1 MEVEFDPLKAKSNL
15 KKHSVSFEEAITA
28 LLDER
33 ANWIEDPDSLG
44 ENRWVLRGLSSRDN
58 LLTVV
63 ITLRWDRFRV
73 ISARKA
79 TKTEARYYAKR
90 I

>member
-28 LLDER
+28 LLDEC

-63 ITLRWDRFRV
+63 ITLRGDRFRV